1 MSSNG
6 EFTRYQEPAY
16 TESEPEPVRDPG
28 ITEIVPGLV
37 RLGAVAWWRGA
48 RWSAETSVRV
58 GTRVVRYT
66 ASGQAPGDL
75 LAESGRDLRVWL
87 RRFMDVVDE
96 SAAAAAN
103 AAGSDGLGGRNGGVP
118 ESYAANGS
126 NGSNGHVPLRER
138 GAELLRQS
146 ADVHHDDDCHPAY
159 ERILEE
165 MAPDE
170 ARIMRY
176 MCAEGPQASVDVRT
190 GGPIGMLSS
199 QLVAPGLT
207 MIGANAGA
215 RRPDRIHAYLNN
227 LHRLGLVWFSRETL
241 EDQAA
246 YQVLEAQPEVI
257 DAIKRAGRG
266 RTVRRSIHLTPFGED
281 FCKAA
286 LPLDTAEIDALPRP
300 VDDEPIDA
308 ELA

>member
-1 MSSNG
+1 MSNHG
-6 EFTRYQEPAY
+6 EFTRYREPAH
-16 TESEPEPVRDPG
+16 TDGEPEPARDPG
-28 ITEIVPGLV
+28 LTELVPGLV
-37 RLGAVAWWRGA
+37 RLGAVAWWRGTQ
-48 RWSAETSVRV
+48 WGVGTSLRV
-58 GTRVVRYT
+58 GARVVRYA

-87 RRFMDVVDE
+87 RRFLDVVEE
-96 SAAAAAN
+96 SGTAAAS
-103 AAGSDGLGGRNGGVP
+103 AGSEPRGATAPANP
-118 ESYAANGS
+118 AA
-126 NGSNGHVPLRER
+126 NGHVPLRER

-146 ADVHHDDDCHPAY
+146 ADVYHDDDCHPAY
-159 ERILEE
+159 ERILEQ

-170 ARIMRY
+170 ARILRFMRT
-176 MCAEGPQASVDVRT
+176 EGPQAAVDVRT

-207 MIGANAGA
+207 MIAANAGC
-215 RRPDRIHAYLNN
+215 RRPERAHQYLNN
-227 LHRLGLVWFSRETL
+227 LYRLGLVWFSRETL

-246 YQVLEAQPEVI
+246 YQVLEAQPEVV
-257 DAIKRAGRG
+257 DALERAGRG

-300 VDDEPIDA
+300 HEGEPVDA

>member
-1 MSSNG
+1 MSTNG
-6 EFTRYQEPAY
+6 EFTRYREQPY
-16 TESEPEPVRDPG
+16 TEGEPEPARDPG
-28 ITEIVPGLV
+28 ITELVPGLV

-48 RWSAETSVRV
+48 QWSVETSVRV
-58 GTRVVRYT
+58 GSRVVRYA
-66 ASGQAPGDL
+66 ASGQAPADL

-87 RRFMDVVDE
+87 RRFLDVVDE
-96 SAAAAAN
+96 SAHAAA
-103 AAGSDGLGGRNGGVP
+103 SPGGVSSP
-118 ESYAANGS
+118 PATPQARPS
-126 NGSNGHVPLRER
+126 SNGHVPLRER

-159 ERILEE
+159 ELILEQ

-176 MCAEGPQASVDVRT
+176 MCSEGPQASVDVRT

-207 MIGANAGA
+207 MIAANAGC
-215 RRPDRIHAYLNN
+215 RRPERVHQYLNN
-227 LHRLGLVWFSRETL
+227 LFRLGLVWFSRETL
-241 EDQAA
+241 EDQGA
-246 YQVLEAQPEVI
+246 YQVLEAQPEVV
-257 DAIKRAGRG
+257 DAMKRAGRG

-300 VDDEPIDA
+300 DDGAEPVDA

>member
-6 EFTRYQEPAY
+6 EFTRYREPAY
-16 TESEPEPVRDPG
+16 TEAEPEPARDPG
-28 ITEIVPGLV
+28 LTEVLPGLA
-37 RLGAVAWWRGA
+37 RIGAVAYWRGTK
-48 RWSAETSVRV
+48 WSVETGVRV
-58 GTRVVRYT
+58 GVRVVRFA
-66 ASGQAPGDL
+66 ASGQAPADL

-87 RRFMDVVDE
+87 RRFIDVVDE
-96 SAAAAAN
+96 SATAAAN
-103 AAGSDGLGGRNGGVP
+103 GGTTRPGGAPPP
-118 ESYAANGS
+118 EASS
-126 NGSNGHVPLRER
+126 NGDVPLRER
-138 GAELLRQS
+138 GAELLRRS
-146 ADVHHDDDCHPAY
+146 ADVHYDDECHPAY

-170 ARIMRY
+170 ARILRF
-176 MCAEGPQASVDVRT
+176 MCSEGPQASVDVRT

-207 MIGANAGA
+207 MIAANAGC
-215 RRPDRIHAYLNN
+215 RRPERVHQYLNN
-227 LHRLGLVWFSRETL
+227 IYRLGLIWFSRETL

-246 YQVLEAQPEVI
+246 YQVLEAQPEVV
-257 DAIKRAGRG
+257 DALKRAGRG

-300 VDDEPIDA
+300 VDDEPVDA

>member
-1 MSSNG
+1 MSTNG
-6 EFTRYQEPAY
+6 EFTRYSAPAY
-16 TESEPEPVRDPG
+16 TDAEPEPVRDPG
-28 ITEIVPGLV
+28 LTEILPGLA
-37 RLGAVAWWRGA
+37 RIGAVAYWRGTK
-48 RWSAETSVRV
+48 WGVETSVRV
-58 GTRVVRYT
+58 GVRVVRFA
-66 ASGQAPGDL
+66 ASGQAPADL

-87 RRFMDVVDE
+87 RRFIDVVDE
-96 SAAAAAN
+96 SAAAAAGGASTDGHA
-103 AAGSDGLGGRNGGVP
+103 AAGHAS
-118 ESYAANGS
+118 ANGS
-126 NGSNGHVPLRER
+126 ANGHVPLRER
-138 GAELLRQS
+138 GAELLRRS
-146 ADVHHDDDCHPAY
+146 ADVRYDDECHPAY

-170 ARIMRY
+170 ARILRF
-176 MCAEGPQASVDVRT
+176 MCADGPQASVDVRT

-207 MIGANAGA
+207 MIAANAGC
-215 RRPDRIHAYLNN
+215 RRPERVHQYLNN
-227 LHRLGLVWFSRETL
+227 LHRLGLIWFSRETL

-246 YQVLEAQPEVI
+246 YQVLEAQPEVGE
-257 DAIKRAGRG
+257 AMKRAGRG

-300 VDDEPIDA
+300 ADGEPVDA